1 MSQSKVRKALETQLK
16 TWGTANPT
24 VKIVYEATANSNTD
38 VKKVESKLIPAE
50 MQNPSFGIGHERYT
64 GTFRLLL
71 KIQALTQGMGEI
83 ETLASSLQSAF
94 PRGSQFTHS
103 SLTTNIV
110 STPSVRPSY
119 IDGMYTVVPVDI
131 SYRADVLSSLF

>member
-16 TWGTANPT
+16 AWGTANST
-24 VKIVYEATANSNTD
+24 VKIVYEATNSSNTEA
-38 VKKVESKLIPAE
+38 KKVESKLIPADV
-50 MQNPSFGIGHERYT
+50 QNPSMGRVHKRYT

-83 ETLASSLQSAF
+83 ETLAESLSLAF
-94 PRGSQFTHS
+94 PRGAQFIHS
-103 SLTTNIV
+103 GV
-110 STPSVRPSY
+110 STFIETTPSVRPSY

-131 SYRADVLSSLF
+131 TYRADVISN

>member
-16 TWGTANPT
+16 TWGIANPT
-24 VKIVYEATANSNTD
+24 VKIIYEGTSSSNTET
-38 VKKVESKLIPAE
+38 KKVEAKLIPSD
-50 MQNPSFGIGHERYT
+50 MQNPSYGQQHERYT

-83 ETLASSLQSAF
+83 EVLAKSLQDAF

-119 IDGMYTVVPVDI
+119 IDGMYTVVPVDV